1 MIKFQTRT
9 SDIKK
14 YQSCQHSWIL
24 TRFFNKTED
33 VKKSAETGT
42 RLHKDLENWFLE
54 GESGPVVKAMEAHG
68 FGHLLARL
76 KEVKIET
83 PILYEKNPNW
93 NLHGTIDYCRELGD
107 GAVLIRDWKTSSN
120 PKKFGETNESLPF
133 NMQLNNYAMLLHDAF
148 GYDKFVFEHV
158 QIQQNLSYFNVVTC
172 ERTLDQVLKSFK
184 IVEKTIDK
192 MATHYYRLTEQEA
205 QPTDPMPETA
215 DTRRCSDF
223 GGCSVKAWCAYY
235 NMKSKGGS
243 VKATREKLENSKKVT
258 VQPEAQP
265 EPTQQP
271 VPAPAFQEGEAEEL
285 LIRIQE
291 TIGAEFGIEEVDA
304 TLKKMQKPSLME
316 MPPEKRVQA
325 IDYLA
330 SPKGRVWLVASKPTP
345 VATNPTLI
353 TGCFMLDRLAA
364 FDVSRMLFK
373 VEQSI
378 CQDHKIAHSMML
390 AYNGYRQE
398 YIIRLTRLFRETA
411 HASFFYLAP
420 GNLLEAEVV
429 TAFSMVF
436 PEGNRIMGQK

>member
-14 YQSCQHSWIL
+14 YQTCQYSWIL

-33 VKKSAETGT
+33 VKKSAEIGT

-54 GESGPVVKAMEAHG
+54 GTRSAVVDTLEARG
-68 FGHLLARL
+68 FGHVLERIDEIKVEAP
-76 KEVKIET
+76 V
-83 PILYEKNPNW
+83 LYEKNPNW
-93 NLHGTIDYCRELGD
+93 NLHGTIDYFRDLGD
-107 GAVLIRDWKTSSN
+107 GKVLIRDWKTSSN
-120 PKKFGETNESLPF
+120 PKKHGETNESLPF
-133 NMQLNNYAMLLHDAF
+133 NMQLNNYALLLHEAF
-148 GYDKFVFEHV
+148 GYEKFVFEHV
-158 QIQQNLSYFNVVTC
+158 QIQQNLSYVNVVTC
-172 ERTLDQVLKSFK
+172 ERNLEQVLKAFK

-192 MATHYYRLTEQEA
+192 MKAHHYKLVEQDA
-205 QPTDPMPETA
+205 QVTDLMPEAA
-215 DTRRCSDF
+215 DTRRCKSF
-223 GGCSVKAWCAYY
+223 GGSGTCSVIDWCMHY
-235 NMKSKGGS
+235 NIKNGGP

-265 EPTQQP
+265 EPP
-271 VPAPAFQEGEAEEL
+271 PAFQEGEAEEL

-304 TLKKMQKPSLME
+304 ALKKMGKPALME
-316 MPPEKRVQA
+316 LPPEKRVQA

-330 SPKGRVWLVASKPTP
+330 SPKGRVWLVASRPAP

-364 FDVSRMLFK
+364 LDVNTMLFK
-373 VEQSI
+373 IEQSI
-378 CQDHKIAHSMML
+378 CQDHKIAHSML
-390 AYNGYRQE
+390 LSYNGYRQE
-398 YIIRLTRLFRETA
+398 YVMRLTRLFRETA